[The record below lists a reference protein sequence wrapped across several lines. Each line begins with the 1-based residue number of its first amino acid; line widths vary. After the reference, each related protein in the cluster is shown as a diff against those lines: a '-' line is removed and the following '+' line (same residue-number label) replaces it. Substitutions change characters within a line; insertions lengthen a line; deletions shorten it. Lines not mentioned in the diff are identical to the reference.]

1 MRSVAAF
8 RRTQKLAIARAAYQT
23 YLDSQKVG
31 EAKVGDAPVL
41 ETVIRTPF
49 DNSIDP
55 QEIAFDLA
63 KWEMSKWATVHNT
76 TGTDF
81 EKYEGKQV
89 DYLIEIDGLFFE
101 PTKKG
106 AIAEL
111 LNEGIVIRTRLA
123 EYKTAVEV
131 VVNENEPNP
140 AMKPIAQTIFRM
152 VGDEITPEIEWYLIH
167 GKYPNRIRFSV
178 VSKKHYVIGDDTW
191 NRINPTK
198 QENIF
203 IDTKLYTLAKKRELE
218 DLEEPILNPCDECG
232 GETESKYTGY
242 EKDICGACRNE

>member
-1 MRSVAAF
+1 MRSVATF

-31 EAKVGDAPVL
+31 EAKVGDAPAL

-106 AIAEL
+106 ATAEL
-111 LNEGIVIRTRLA
+111 LNAGIVIKTRLA
-123 EYKTAVEV
+123 KYKAVAKEVETETVATPTPKSVMSLVEV
-131 VVNENEPNP
+131 NVRRVSTKISQE
-140 AMKPIAQTIFRM
+140 
-152 VGDEITPEIEWYLIH
+152 VEWYFQH
-167 GKYPNRIRFSV
+167 GNYPERIIIQNGSTF
-178 VSKKHYVIGDDTW
+178 VIDNMSW
-191 NRINPTK
+191 KFRNPNK
-198 QENIF
+198 PEVLPSYKEMQ
-203 IDTKLYTLAKKRELE
+203 A
-218 DLEEPILNPCDECG
+218 EEISNPCEECG
-232 GETESKYTGY
+232 GETESKDTGY
-242 EKDICGACRNE
+242 EKDICGACQNE